1 MGFGRSIRHSRGR
14 GNLGSMGIIPIFSNH
29 AHHSSI
35 SCIPCV
41 LRTRPLRFA
50 KGRLFLPPT
59 SSSFLLAAILTTNI
73 SSFPSF
79 GILSILV
86 QSAPACTKP
95 SPLMPK
101 GELKGV

>member
-1 MGFGRSIRHSRGR
+1 MFGLGRRCPAPLDSGFRRNDGGCAQNPEGR
-14 GNLGSMGIIPIFSNH
+14 F
-29 AHHSSI
+29 
-35 SCIPCV
+35 V
-41 LRTRPLRFA
+41 
-50 KGRLFLPPT
+50 LPPT

-86 QSAPACTKP
+86 QSAPACTIP